1 MDNKKIKKLY
11 ERIKKGEN
19 IKEIEGKRVQV
30 YAYTYIYLHKRYT
43 KEMIKCLSI
52 WNNIPIT
59 EQKEVEKLIKEV
71 MICYKIISKI
81 LLVILKKKL

>member
-1 MDNKKIKKLY
+1 MDDKKIKKLY

-19 IKEIEGKRVQV
+19 IKEIEGRRVQV
-30 YAYTYIYLHKRYT
+30 YAYCYIYLHKRYT

-59 EQKEVEKLIKEV
+59 EQKSIDNLIEEVIK
-71 MICYKIISKI
+71 
-81 LLVILKKKL
+81 

>member
-1 MDNKKIKKLY
+1 MDDKKIKKLY
-11 ERIKKGEN
+11 ERIKRGEN

-59 EQKEVEKLIKEV
+59 EQKAIEKLIEEV
-71 MICYKIISKI
+71 IQ
-81 LLVILKKKL
+81 

>member
-1 MDNKKIKKLY
+1 MNDKKIKKLY
-11 ERIKKGEN
+11 ERIKRGEN

-59 EQKEVEKLIKEV
+59 EQKEIESLVKEV
-71 MICYKIISKI
+71 
-81 LLVILKKKL
+81 VENE

>member
-1 MDNKKIKKLY
+1 MDDKKIKKLY

-43 KEMIKCLSI
+43 KEMINCLKI
-52 WNNIPIT
+52 WTNIPIT
-59 EQKEVEKLIKEV
+59 EQKEIEKLIEEV
-71 MICYKIISKI
+71 IQN
-81 LLVILKKKL
+81 V

>member
-1 MDNKKIKKLY
+1 MDDKKIKKLY
-11 ERIKKGEN
+11 ERIRKGEN

-52 WNNIPIT
+52 WSNIPIT
-59 EQKEVEKLIKEV
+59 EQKEIEKLIKEV
-71 MICYKIISKI
+71 IR
-81 LLVILKKKL
+81 

>member
-59 EQKEVEKLIKEV
+59 EQKEVESLVKEV
-71 MICYKIISKI
+71 IR
-81 LLVILKKKL
+81 

>member
-1 MDNKKIKKLY
+1 MNDKKIKKLY
-11 ERIKKGEN
+11 NRIKRGEN

-52 WNNIPIT
+52 WSTIPIT
-59 EQKEVEKLIKEV
+59 EQKEVESLVKEV
-71 MICYKIISKI
+71 IK
-81 LLVILKKKL
+81 

>member
-1 MDNKKIKKLY
+1 MDDKKIKKLY
-11 ERIKKGEN
+11 ERIKRGEN

-52 WNNIPIT
+52 WSNIPIT
-59 EQKEVEKLIKEV
+59 EQKEIESLLKEV
-71 MICYKIISKI
+71 IR
-81 LLVILKKKL
+81 

>member
-11 ERIKKGEN
+11 ERIKRGEN

-43 KEMIKCLSI
+43 KEMIKCLNI
-52 WNNIPIT
+52 WSNIPIT
-59 EQKEVEKLIKEV
+59 EQKAIEKLIEEV
-71 MICYKIISKI
+71 IKN
-81 LLVILKKKL
+81 V

>member
-1 MDNKKIKKLY
+1 MDDKKIKKLY

-19 IKEIEGKRVQV
+19 IKEIEGIRVQV
-30 YAYTYIYLHKRYT
+30 YACCYIYLHKRYT

-59 EQKEVEKLIKEV
+59 EQKAIEKLIEEV
-71 MICYKIISKI
+71 IK
-81 LLVILKKKL
+81 

>member
-11 ERIKKGEN
+11 DRIKRGEN

-43 KEMIKCLSI
+43 KEMIKCLSV
-52 WNNIPIT
+52 WSNIPIT
-59 EQKEVEKLIKEV
+59 EQKEIESLIKEV
-71 MICYKIISKI
+71 IENE
-81 LLVILKKKL
+81 

>member
-1 MDNKKIKKLY
+1 MNDKKIKKLY
-11 ERIKKGEN
+11 ERIKRGEN

-59 EQKEVEKLIKEV
+59 EQKAIKKLIGEG
-71 MICYKIISKI
+71 IQ
-81 LLVILKKKL
+81 

>member
-1 MDNKKIKKLY
+1 MDDKKIKKLY
-11 ERIKKGEN
+11 DRIKRGEN

-52 WNNIPIT
+52 WSTIPIT
-59 EQKEVEKLIKEV
+59 EQKKIESLVKEV
-71 MICYKIISKI
+71 IR
-81 LLVILKKKL
+81 

>member
-1 MDNKKIKKLY
+1 MEDKKIKKLY
-11 ERIKKGEN
+11 ERIKRGEN
-19 IKEIEGKRVQV
+19 IKEIEGKRIQV

-59 EQKEVEKLIKEV
+59 EQKEIESLVKEV
-71 MICYKIISKI
+71 
-81 LLVILKKKL
+81 VENE